1 MAGGFDYLTG
11 GAESQT
17 KYHKIVERST
27 NNGSSFQ
34 VLPDFPYGHATGAF
48 EACLVI
54 IDDNTVF
61 LGAGRKGEFFSDNF
75 SPKIL
80 LGQGYFHFQV
90 QSIMQTLPSL
100 I

>member
-11 GAESQT
+11 GAASQT

-34 VLPDFPYGHATGAF
+34 VLPDLPYGNAIGMF

-61 LGAGRKGEFFSDNF
+61 LGAGRKGELSNNF
-75 SPKIL
+75 NKRAMVPYS
-80 LGQGYFHFQV
+80 YR
-90 QSIMQTLPSL
+90 
-100 I
+100 